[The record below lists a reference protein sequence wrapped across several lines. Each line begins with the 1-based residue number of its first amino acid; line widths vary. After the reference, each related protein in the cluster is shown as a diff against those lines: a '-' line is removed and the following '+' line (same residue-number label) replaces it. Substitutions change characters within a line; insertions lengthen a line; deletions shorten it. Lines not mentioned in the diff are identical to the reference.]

1 MTGDI
6 NCCQCAGGD
15 EKVKVEKELETL
27 TAASVQGVMR
37 KLKLKKNWRH

>member
-27 TAASVQGVMR
+27 TVVNKQGAMR
-37 KLKLKKNWRH
+37 KSNLEK